1 MKTVVSKKCIKEE
14 EDLCS
19 SGYNELQ
26 VSYYIIVINH
36 DQFFLAFTIIV
47 HYYIAFYTC
56 TYHANA
62 EKEKGDL
69 IVQGFYLKIRMY
81 CYV

>member
-1 MKTVVSKKCIKEE
+1 MIS
-14 EDLCS
+14 
-19 SGYNELQ
+19 
-26 VSYYIIVINH
+26 
-36 DQFFLAFTIIV
+36 FFFGFYFYCY
-47 HYYIAFYTC
+47 YYIAFYTC
-56 TYHANA
+56 TLEWYA